1 MYLYIYIYIYI
12 YIRTVKRQ
20 GDRFRGERLHQ
31 KSRKAHPLEKGVYM
45 CLCVSL
51 YIYIYIYR
59 ERERDRQKDITCE
72 IRKSQ
77 KRTKKLV
84 IGKCH

>member
-1 MYLYIYIYIYI
+1 MYIYIYIYI
-12 YIRTVKRQ
+12 YIHTYCETPGRQVSGRKIAPEVAKGASVGKRCI
-20 GDRFRGERLHQ
+20 H
-31 KSRKAHPLEKGVYM
+31 
-45 CLCVSL
+45 VSVCIF
-51 YIYIYIYR
+51 IYIYIYR